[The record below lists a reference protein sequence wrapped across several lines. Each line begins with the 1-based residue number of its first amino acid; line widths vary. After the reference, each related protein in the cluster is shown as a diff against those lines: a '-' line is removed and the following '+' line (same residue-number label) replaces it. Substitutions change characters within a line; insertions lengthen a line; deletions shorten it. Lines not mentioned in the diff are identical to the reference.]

1 MLFANLLERTYPRI
15 IFLPTSPSRVLPS
28 STIRFSS
35 KVAARR
41 RSLST
46 IPKEN
51 GWTHVDPRYRIRRCR
66 LYSCQSRRH
75 QRLSGFASPLPSFL
89 SRAVTKEYPHQPSPL
104 HTVADNSTTVATIG
118 RRGGTEYPY
127 GTSELFPSLVNGSLQ
142 ERFACVNAAVQE
154 LGPTPSPLH
163 V

>member
-66 LYSCQSRRH
+66 LYPCQSRRH
-75 QRLSGFASPLPSFL
+75 QRFRFASPLLRPFCRGRWRRKIL
-89 SRAVTKEYPHQPSPL
+89 INQLLCH
-104 HTVADNSTTVATIG
+104 TTVDISAAVAAIG
-118 RRGGTEYPY
+118 QRGGTECSY
-127 GTSELFPSLVNGSLQ
+127 GTSEISPSLVNGSRNDLLALTLLF
-142 ERFACVNAAVQE
+142 RN
-154 LGPTPSPLH
+154 
-163 V
+163 